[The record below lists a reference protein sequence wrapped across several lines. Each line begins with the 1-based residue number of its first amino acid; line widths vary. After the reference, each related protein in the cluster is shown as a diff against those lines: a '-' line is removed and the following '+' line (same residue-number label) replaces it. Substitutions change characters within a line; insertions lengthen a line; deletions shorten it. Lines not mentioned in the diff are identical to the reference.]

1 MDFFFLE
8 TLRMNVSVQCKFCI
22 SSFNCDFFPGARFF
36 ASTKLRQCFIERHC
50 KMLKLNEIDGSENP
64 NTF

>member
-1 MDFFFLE
+1 
-8 TLRMNVSVQCKFCI
+8 MNVSVQCKFCI
-22 SSFNCDFFPGARFF
+22 SSFNCDFFPGAGFF